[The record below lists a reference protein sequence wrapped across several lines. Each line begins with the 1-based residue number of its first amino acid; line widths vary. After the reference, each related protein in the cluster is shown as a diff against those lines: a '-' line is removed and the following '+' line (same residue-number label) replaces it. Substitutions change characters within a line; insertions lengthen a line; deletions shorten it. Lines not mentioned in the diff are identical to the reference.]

1 MTDKNTIRQVLGGLI
16 QHPQYLSQI
25 DKYSLTIADFSSR
38 FERYIYSAINGLYR
52 QGVTQIQPLDIAN
65 FLQADT
71 IATQTFEQNN
81 GVEYLQ
87 DIIDFSN
94 ADNFDYYYNKLKKL
108 NLLRDLKKQG
118 FDTSGFYE
126 EDLSKPNAEKVNA
139 EFENI
144 TTKDICDQ
152 IKRKVLGLEASYVK
166 TAEIEVENASVGM
179 EDFIKEMNETYD
191 IGLPLQGHIYNKIFS
206 GAQRGALTIRSGSS
220 GLGKTRQA
228 IGDAC
233 YLAYPVRYNSINQEW
248 EQRGSSEKVLFIV
261 TEQTFSQ
268 VRKMILAYLTDINE
282 SRFKLGHFTSQEK
295 ELLNKALQIMN
306 DFADNMILIKMP
318 NPTIESVKAIIR
330 ENVLTKNIGYVFYD
344 YIFIGPALLG
354 EFRGFSLRNDEV
366 LLMFATALKDLAVEL
381 NVAMFTSTQVN
392 AQADDNR
399 HIRNEASLAG
409 GRSTINKADNGA
421 IMSRPSPEELT
432 GLEPIISKYGKPN
445 MVTDIFKVRS
455 GEWSQ
460 VRIWSIVDLG
470 RMKKR
475 DLFVTDERLE
485 PIEDFFNDTEVYE
498 IHNWDTTEENKL
510 TQYVEILNR
519 KESHD

>member
-1 MTDKNTIRQVLGGLI
+1 M
-16 QHPQYLSQI
+16 
-25 DKYSLTIADFSSR
+25 
-38 FERYIYSAINGLYR
+38 
-52 QGVTQIQPLDIAN
+52 
-65 FLQADT
+65 
-71 IATQTFEQNN
+71 
-81 GVEYLQ
+81 
-87 DIIDFSN
+87 
-94 ADNFDYYYNKLKKL
+94 
-108 NLLRDLKKQG
+108 RDLKKQG
-118 FDTSGFYE
+118 FDISGFYE

-166 TAEIEVENASVGM
+166 TAEIEVENAAVGM

-354 EFRGFSLRNDEV
+354 EFRGFSLRNDKICRIYNFSV
-366 LLMFATALKDLAVEL
+366 Y
-381 NVAMFTSTQVN
+381 Q
-392 AQADDNR
+392 R
-399 HIRNEASLAG
+399 
-409 GRSTINKADNGA
+409 
-421 IMSRPSPEELT
+421 
-432 GLEPIISKYGKPN
+432 GLQIS
-445 MVTDIFKVRS
+445 
-455 GEWSQ
+455 
-460 VRIWSIVDLG
+460 
-470 RMKKR
+470 
-475 DLFVTDERLE
+475 
-485 PIEDFFNDTEVYE
+485 
-498 IHNWDTTEENKL
+498 
-510 TQYVEILNR
+510 
-519 KESHD
+519 